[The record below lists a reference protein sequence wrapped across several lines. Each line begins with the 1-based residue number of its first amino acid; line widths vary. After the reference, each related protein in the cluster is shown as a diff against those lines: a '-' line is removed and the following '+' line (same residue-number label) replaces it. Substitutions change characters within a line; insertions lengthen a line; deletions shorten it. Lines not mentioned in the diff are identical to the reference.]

1 MTFWAISFKILVAGV
16 KLHVYGSTQSPK
28 GQMTVGVPLF
38 GACYLRGF
46 TVQRARVPRVLL
58 LAPCWSVCIVLQDD
72 A

>member
-46 TVQRARVPRVLL
+46 TVQRARVPRVHCPFTGSMLVSMHCS
-58 LAPCWSVCIVLQDD
+58 AR
-72 A
+72 